1 LKSFGIIVLSFD
13 NVFRQS
19 KCFFSELHFNI
30 NYRIYIYTN
39 FQINSNEKIENQE
52 KNDYK
57 QTSNIL
63 NKRSEK
69 IVVND
74 SI

>member
-1 LKSFGIIVLSFD
+1 M
-13 NVFRQS
+13 
-19 KCFFSELHFNI
+19 FFSELHFNI
-30 NYRIYIYTN
+30 IFIPIFKLIQMKRL
-39 FQINSNEKIENQE
+39 KI
-52 KNDYK
+52 KKKDYK